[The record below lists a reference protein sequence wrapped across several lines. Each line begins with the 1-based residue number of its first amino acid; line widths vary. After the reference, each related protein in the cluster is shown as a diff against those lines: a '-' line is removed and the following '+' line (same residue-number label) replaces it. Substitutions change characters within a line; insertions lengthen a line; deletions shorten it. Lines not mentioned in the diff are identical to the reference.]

1 VIPFFFGE
9 LTMTNFHNKRLALY
23 DLALWLCRQSQRM
36 TFAQLV
42 TWLNQRGHTTDYG
55 TPFRHPRGA
64 ASAVGAA
71 YAYVRDQLGLGDIG
85 AAPIAEAFVDANGQ
99 YAYE

>member
-1 VIPFFFGE
+1 MP
-9 LTMTNFHNKRLALY
+9 TYDQKRLDLY
-23 DLALWLCRQSQRM
+23 ALALWLCGQSRKM

-42 TWLNQRGHTTDYG
+42 AWLNQRGLTTDAG
-55 TPFRHPRGA
+55 TPFQHPRGA
-64 ASAVGAA
+64 ASAVRAA

-85 AAPIAEAFVDANGQ
+85 AAPIAEAFVDANGN